1 MIILRF
7 KDKLIYNIILI
18 MEEYKCR
25 NGCGGNYFNKY
36 NRNRHEKISC
46 PVTIKENKNEKE
58 LTNILKFKISE
69 MEKTIEILQNTVIKL
84 ENENIQLK
92 NEVIQSKNEH
102 IASLEKT
109 TSITTELAKSS
120 NETTQITANASGKSM
135 SAINCLT
142 RYFANGPVLQH
153 KEKEIIKSI
162 EYVGTDKHTPEEFMI
177 NKYENFRLHE
187 WIGDII
193 LGTQTDNSN
202 LEKQAMWVTD
212 SARYSYI
219 VRQCVEGISKN
230 EWFTDKSGVKV
241 KELIID
247 PVTKTIDNMMNKHL
261 QVLSGNAIDLY
272 NATEEERN
280 IITEKQMLTCAI
292 KKDIKDGTL
301 SNNILKY
308 ITPKLNYDQKKIDL
322 FITNQIEQSNSKK
335 KVDNEY
341 EKYTH
346 FYPVSITSE
355 NKKTIKR
362 GRPKKD
368 I

>member
-1 MIILRF
+1 
-7 KDKLIYNIILI
+7 
-18 MEEYKCR
+18 MEEFECR
-25 NGCGGNYFNKY
+25 KGCGGTYTNKY
-36 NRNRHEKISC
+36 NRNKHEKISC
-46 PVTIKENKNEKE
+46 SITIKQQENEKNEYNLQKNKINE
-58 LTNILKFKISE
+58 LEKI
-69 MEKTIEILQNTVIKL
+69 NNKL
-84 ENENIQLK
+84 EHENTQLKHENTQLHHEIIQLHQ
-92 NEVIQSKNEH
+92 ELLQSKNQH

-109 TSITTELAKSS
+109 TTMTTELAKSS
-120 NETTQITANASGKSM
+120 NETTQITANVSGKSM
-135 SAINCLT
+135 SALNCLT

-162 EYVGTDKHTPEEFMI
+162 EYVGTDKHSPEEFMI
-177 NKYENFRLHE
+177 NKYEHNKLHE
-187 WIGDII
+187 WIGNII
-193 LGTQTDNSN
+193 LDTQTDTDN

-261 QVLSGNAIDLY
+261 QVLSGNVMELY

-280 IITEKQMLTCAI
+280 IVTEKQMLTCAI

-301 SNNILKY
+301 SNDILKC

-322 FITNQIEQSNSKK
+322 FITSKMK
-335 KVDNEY
+335 KNV
-341 EKYTH
+341 H
-346 FYPVSITSE
+346 
-355 NKKTIKR
+355 KK
-362 GRPKKD
+362 
-368 I
+368 